1 MKREKTEDADDPRRH
16 MSRDFPVVLA
26 ATFVVAQAADAL
38 SALVVSR
45 ELNPIIGAVPPAVSI
60 VLKFALICFVLW
72 VVQAQ
77 PAGATRPGA
86 SGPRGRDRRGAR
98 RNDQQHR
105 PDTVPRLTPGRARSR
120 QRDWELERETRFEP
134 ATCSLE
140 GCRSAN

>member
-72 VVQAQ
+72 VVQVSRPVRPVLARVVLVVGIV
-77 PAGATRPGA
+77 AGLAGMISNT
-86 SGPRGRDRRGAR
+86 D
-98 RNDQQHR
+98 
-105 PDTVPRLTPGRARSR
+105 LTPFRG
-120 QRDWELERETRFEP
+120 
-134 ATCSLE
+134 
-140 GCRSAN
+140 